1 MRLSKAEVTS
11 RVHAIPTL
19 RFEDQSL
26 TSFGGAVVLQRLFQ
40 VLGLKER
47 MAGCFDGRLWARR
60 TYGPQVMMMSLVLH
74 LMLGFRRLR
83 DRDSYHDDPIVA
95 RVLGLRRLADVST
108 LGRTLAEATTGN
120 VTRVRSLA
128 RKLVLDRLSR
138 EQLARVT
145 LDFDGSVMSTKG
157 HAEGTAVGF
166 NPKNKGAR
174 SYYPLFC
181 TVAQTSQILDW
192 LHRPGNVHDSNGA
205 EPFMEVCIEHVRKA
219 LPGAKLETRMDCAF
233 FDERILQML
242 ERQGVSFSASLPFE
256 RFVGLKTLVE
266 GRKHW
271 TRIDA
276 TWSYFETT
284 WKPNKWE
291 QDQRVIVFRKRAK
304 TQRKGCLQLDLFEPR
319 DTEFQYKAV
328 VTNKPESAAV
338 VLPFHNGRGSQEGL
352 FAEAKQ
358 YAQLDLIPCR
368 RLVANQLVMTAASMA
383 HNLGRE
389 LQMQAK
395 PRARGTTPSRRAL
408 WDFETL
414 GSLRQRMLQRAGRL
428 TTPQGELTLTMNAN
442 RALQREITE
451 YLDALALAA

>member
-1 MRLSKAEVTS
+1 VRLSRAQVTS
-11 RVHAIPTL
+11 RVHTIPVI

-40 VLGLKER
+40 VLGLKGR
-47 MAGCFDGRLWARR
+47 MAGCFDGRLWPGRS
-60 TYGPQVMMMSLVLH
+60 YGPQVVMLSLVLH

-83 DRDSYHDDPIVA
+83 DRDSYYDDPIVA

-108 LGRTLAEATTGN
+108 LGRTLADASERN
-120 VTRVRSLA
+120 VTRVRALT
-128 RKLVLDRLSR
+128 RDLVLERLGR
-138 EQLARVT
+138 ERLTRLT
-145 LDFDGSVMSTKG
+145 LDFDGTVMSTKG

-166 NPKNKGAR
+166 NRKHKGAR

-181 TVAQTSQILDW
+181 TVAQTGQIFDW

-205 EPFMEVCIEHVRKA
+205 AQFMKMCFRNARKA
-219 LPGAKLETRMDCAF
+219 LPSAKLESRMDCAF
-233 FDERILQML
+233 FDERIVKML
-242 ERQGVSFSASLPFE
+242 EQEGITYSAGLPFE
-256 RFVGLKTLVE
+256 RFTRLKAIVE
-266 GRKHW
+266 GRKNW

-284 WKPNKWE
+284 WKPDKWT
-291 QDQRVIVFRKRAK
+291 QGRRVIVFRKRAK
-304 TQRKGCLQLDLFEPR
+304 VQHKGALQLDLFEPR

-328 VTNKPESAAV
+328 VTNKRKSADG
-338 VLPFHNGRGSQEGL
+338 VLPFHNGRGSQEGI

-358 YAQLDLIPCR
+358 HAQLDLIPCK
-368 RLVANQLVMTAASMA
+368 RLVPNQLVMAAAAMA

-408 WDFETL
+408 WNFETL
-414 GSLRQRMLQRAGRL
+414 GSVRQRMLQRAGRL
-428 TTPQGELTLTMNAN
+428 TMPQGQLTLTMNAN
-442 RALQREITE
+442 RALQRELTQ
-451 YLDALALAA
+451 YLDAMDLAA